1 MDYDV
6 SARFN
11 VGGSVVVQSNVYRIG
26 DANVSQPLGG
36 IRWSN

>member
-11 VGGSVVVQSNVYRIG
+11 VGGSVVVQSNVYRFG
-26 DANVSQPLGG
+26 DEAPERGAALS
-36 IRWSN
+36 